1 MTDTNKDILIQIQKD
16 LAVLTERYKF
26 TNEKIDKISDEMN
39 ELKDDINEM
48 KNMANRWKGGFLVL
62 AGLGGLVG
70 WIFSTWGSAINIFG
84 GK

>member
-1 MTDTNKDILIQIQKD
+1 MESSDILIQIQKD

-26 TNEKIDKISDEMN
+26 TNEKIDEMRS
-39 ELKDDINEM
+39 EVKDLKDDIAEM

-70 WIFSTWGSAINIFG
+70 WVFTTWGSALNIFG